1 MTELHSCIRKGSG
14 GQGWGYYARKAES
27 QWGTTEAWGW
37 GTQGTE
43 GATVMSLE
51 GEEEQ
56 GVKEVRLHGSC

>member
-1 MTELHSCIRKGSG
+1 MGIHIR
-14 GQGWGYYARKAES
+14 RKAES